1 MRRLSEYIGSQFGN
15 PRGIIGRICCLIMNI
30 INKTMYNGVVD
41 SLILNNNMKILD
53 IGYGNGY
60 MLNKLYKKSD
70 GNIYGIDI
78 SEDMK
83 KEASKKN
90 HKAISRGKMHLTI
103 GDCCKLSYLE
113 ATFDAI
119 TSVNTIYFWEDTLRG
134 LEEIYRVLKPDGEF
148 LNAAYSKEWMQ
159 RTSYTKKG
167 FKLFTPQEIAILAKK
182 AGFSKVQIKDI
193 GHGNRYIIK
202 CVK

>member
-15 PRGIIGRICCLIMNI
+15 PRGIIGKICCLIMNI

-41 SLILNNNMKILD
+41 SLALNNNMKVLD

-83 KEASKKN
+83 KVASKKN
-90 HKAISRGKMHLTI
+90 HRAISSGKMHLTI
-103 GDCCKLSYLE
+103 GDCCKLNYLD

-119 TSVNTIYFWEDTLRG
+119 TSVNTIYFWKDTLKG
-134 LEEIYRVLKPDGEF
+134 LEEIYRVLKADGEF
-148 LNAAYSKEWMQ
+148 INAVYSKEWMQ

-182 AGFSKVQIKDI
+182 AGFSKVEIKDI
-193 GHGNRYIIK
+193 GHRNRYIIK

>member
-1 MRRLSEYIGSQFGN
+1 
-15 PRGIIGRICCLIMNI
+15 
-30 INKTMYNGVVD
+30 
-41 SLILNNNMKILD
+41 
-53 IGYGNGY
+53 
-60 MLNKLYKKSD
+60 
-70 GNIYGIDI
+70 
-78 SEDMK
+78 
-83 KEASKKN
+83 
-90 HKAISRGKMHLTI
+90 LTI
-103 GDCCKLSYLE
+103 GDCCKLSYLD

-134 LEEIYRVLKPDGEF
+134 LEEIYRVLKPNGEF
-148 LNAAYSKEWMQ
+148 LNAVYSKEWMQ